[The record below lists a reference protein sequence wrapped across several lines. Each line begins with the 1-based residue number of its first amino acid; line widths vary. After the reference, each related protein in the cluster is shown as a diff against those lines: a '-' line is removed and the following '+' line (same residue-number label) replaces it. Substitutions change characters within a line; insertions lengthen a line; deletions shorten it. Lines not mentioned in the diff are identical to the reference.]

1 MISDTRSWRNWQTHY
16 LEVVA
21 GQPME
26 VQILSSAAKQ
36 ARESHTPEA
45 KYDWAGGWVL
55 GGPNP
60 LEPRQGRGKRSEA
73 SERVPSAG
81 GEIGLARG
89 QVSRGA
95 NPLEVF
101 LS

>member
-1 MISDTRSWRNWQTHY
+1 MISGTRSWRNWQTHY

-45 KYDWAGGWVL
+45 KYDWAGG
-55 GGPNP
+55 G
-60 LEPRQGRGKRSEA
+60 S
-73 SERVPSAG
+73 
-81 GEIGLARG
+81 
-89 QVSRGA
+89 
-95 NPLEVF
+95 
-101 LS
+101 

>member
-26 VQILSSAAKQ
+26 VQILSRAAKQ

-45 KYDWAGGWVL
+45 KYDWARGGC
-55 GGPNP
+55 
-60 LEPRQGRGKRSEA
+60 
-73 SERVPSAG
+73 AG
-81 GEIGLARG
+81 ANFSGLADIH
-89 QVSRGA
+89 SIM
-95 NPLEVF
+95 E
-101 LS
+101 

>member
-36 ARESHTPEA
+36 AREFHPPEA
-45 KYDWAGGWVL
+45 KYDWRGG
-55 GGPNP
+55 
-60 LEPRQGRGKRSEA
+60 R
-73 SERVPSAG
+73 SAG
-81 GEIGLARG
+81 AQI
-89 QVSRGA
+89 
-95 NPLEVF
+95 
-101 LS
+101 LSKYF

>member
-1 MISDTRSWRNWQTHY
+1 MISFTRSWRNWQTHY

-36 ARESHTPEA
+36 ARESHH
-45 KYDWAGGWVL
+45 AGGDL
-55 GGPNP
+55 GLG
-60 LEPRQGRGKRSEA
+60 Q
-73 SERVPSAG
+73 
-81 GEIGLARG
+81 G

-101 LS
+101 QS

>member
-36 ARESHTPEA
+36 AREFHPQEA
-45 KYDWAGGWVL
+45 KYDWARGGC
-55 GGPNP
+55 
-60 LEPRQGRGKRSEA
+60 
-73 SERVPSAG
+73 AG
-81 GEIGLARG
+81 ANFSGLADIH
-89 QVSRGA
+89 SIM
-95 NPLEVF
+95 E
-101 LS
+101 

>member
-36 ARESHTPEA
+36 AREFQPPEAINDWARGGCAGAKSSRAPTGVGTGPDRVGVNAAKQARESHTPEA
-45 KYDWAGGWVL
+45 KYDWAKGG
-55 GGPNP
+55 
-60 LEPRQGRGKRSEA
+60 S
-73 SERVPSAG
+73 
-81 GEIGLARG
+81 
-89 QVSRGA
+89 
-95 NPLEVF
+95 
-101 LS
+101 

>member
-26 VQILSSAAKQ
+26 VQILSSAAKH

-45 KYDWAGGWVL
+45 KYDWAGG
-55 GGPNP
+55 G
-60 LEPRQGRGKRSEA
+60 S
-73 SERVPSAG
+73 
-81 GEIGLARG
+81 
-89 QVSRGA
+89 
-95 NPLEVF
+95 
-101 LS
+101 

>member
-36 ARESHTPEA
+36 AREIHPPEA
-45 KYDWAGGWVL
+45 KYDWAGG
-55 GGPNP
+55 G
-60 LEPRQGRGKRSEA
+60 S
-73 SERVPSAG
+73 
-81 GEIGLARG
+81 
-89 QVSRGA
+89 
-95 NPLEVF
+95 
-101 LS
+101 